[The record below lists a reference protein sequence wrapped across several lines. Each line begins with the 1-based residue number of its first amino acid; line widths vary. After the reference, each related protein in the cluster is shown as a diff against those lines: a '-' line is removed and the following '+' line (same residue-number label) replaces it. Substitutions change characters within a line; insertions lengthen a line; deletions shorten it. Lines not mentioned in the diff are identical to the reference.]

1 MADMDFQLYPRIL
14 NALSLRSSVVI
25 TQVQR
30 CLRNGTALLFLTF
43 YDCLRFRAECLS
55 CGEVVG
61 KIKTGGNTVV
71 FLLFVSVNVN
81 YVCYFA
87 SGVVAGASAGV
98 SVAGASAVGT

>member
-1 MADMDFQLYPRIL
+1 M
-14 NALSLRSSVVI
+14 SSKWYSVAV
-25 TQVQR
+25 
-30 CLRNGTALLFLTF
+30 LTF

-71 FLLFVSVNVN
+71 FLLSVLVNVN